1 MRTQANEAIYATER
15 AIISENGIRQSI
27 SRWGEHEDLTET
39 NRQRLRYL
47 LQYMFYHFMM
57 RQ

>member
-1 MRTQANEAIYATER
+1 MPRRGKLLVRMEPGSQYR
-15 AIISENGIRQSI
+15 GGVRMK
-27 SRWGEHEDLTET
+27 DLTET

-47 LQYMFYHFMM
+47 PRHMFYHFMM